1 MMDDERGNPSVAT
14 GDIATALD
22 RIEGELITLIREGAH
37 GGRPLTETIVDL
49 GGLLPEIGLQ
59 FEGLQSLL
67 AARDLTFET
76 KVRLDGLRARLVW
89 LYRKARLEEL
99 FFVKLQ
105 LERAFRDELYQRVLE
120 TYDEFTDLE
129 RRERVLRDRSDD
141 ELAAEL
147 LRDSLRDRARPE
159 EIGAVEPT
167 EPADSVMEQTDPPL
181 AE

>member
-1 MMDDERGNPSVAT
+1 MDDERGNPSVAT
-14 GDIATALD
+14 GDIAAALD

-49 GGLLPEIGLQ
+49 GALLPEIGLQ

-76 KVRLDGLRARLVW
+76 KVRLDGLRDRLLW

-129 RRERVLRDRSDD
+129 RRERGLRDRSDE
-141 ELAAEL
+141 ELAKEL
-147 LRDSLRDRARPE
+147 QREALQERDQIEGAGPESEEEGRPN
-159 EIGAVEPT
+159 EP
-167 EPADSVMEQTDPPL
+167 PYAG
-181 AE
+181 